1 MQIIQIEKGIDAK
14 EQLGSQINLLY
25 QRSKQM
31 KSELQDYWWTYHA
44 FFDGKQYVSFK
55 HGRPNEP
62 KAPSWRVRAINNYIK
77 PIVSTVAS
85 KLTQSRPAFI
95 VRPTGSEDDQRQ
107 KARASEYLLDY
118 LYRQMRMQTVTHDVV
133 WWAALTGSG
142 FFNCYW
148 DHQAGKTFQVGD
160 GLSVTGFPRVEAWSP
175 FDIYPDWEAS
185 HLHDAKWVVL
195 AHVLSGPAVDLRWP
209 GIINKLDVKRQ
220 NNTTTYASDDDTIRK
235 SDLRG
240 YVSDAGD
247 EKVYKVL
254 EYQER
259 PSDDHPAGRR
269 VIVSEGVVLEETH
282 LPGRRFSITQV
293 KIGEM
298 AGRFWGTGVVQGLI
312 PIQRELNR
320 TISQI
325 LEMRNLS
332 TNPPWIAAAGSIS
345 KSGIKNRPDH
355 IVFYN
360 ANVGPPPQR
369 VPPVPIPNSLYE
381 LADTLKNNMYDISGV
396 HEISQGRGPAGVI
409 SGRALGVL
417 ADQDAVKLSAAARS
431 LEEAFSNLG
440 AGILEMWRENMEAEI
455 TVSVVSESHRSEAI
469 RFHRDHID
477 STDVEVQTGSL
488 LPKFA
493 SYEREISLQLLQ
505 LGGFGPIEDPET
517 LVKFRKAFGS
527 MGLREFID
535 DDSPE
540 RNYQRQ
546 ENMMMMNSENHEFIK
561 VGWWHNH
568 AVHISELLTFMK
580 SPEYRELEP
589 ETQHFYELHL
599 AEHYRQMQIQ
609 MQGLPAYV
617 QAYGQDPQQVMAA
630 QQQAGAMG
638 GQPPQLGPPGIG
650 PPEGMVQP
658 MPGELPYG
666 EENTA
671 GQLPGMVGGGT
682 PILNQAVG
690 PRGPGFNPA
699 EERGFFE

>member
-1 MQIIQIEKGIDAK
+1 MNVIEIEKGLDRK
-14 EQLGSQINLLY
+14 EQLGSQIELLY
-25 QRSKQM
+25 KRSKQM
-31 KSELQDYWWTYHA
+31 KSELQDSWWTYHA
-44 FFDGKQYVSFK
+44 FYDGKQYVSFR

-62 KAPSWRVRAINNYIK
+62 KAPSWRVRSVNNYIK

-85 KLTQSRPAFI
+85 KLTQSRPSFI

-118 LYRQMRMQTVTHDVV
+118 LYRKMRMQAVTYDVV
-133 WWAALTGSG
+133 WWAALTGTG

-148 DHQAGKTFQVGD
+148 DHSAGKTLQVGES
-160 GLSVTGFPRVEAWSP
+160 LEVTGFPVVEAWSP
-175 FDIYPDWEAS
+175 FDVFPDWEAS
-185 HLHDAKWVVL
+185 HLHTAKWVIL
-195 AHVLSGPAVDLRWP
+195 AHVLSGPALELRWA
-209 GIINKLDVKRQ
+209 GVVDKLERKNRA
-220 NNTTTYASDDDTIRK
+220 NSTGFASDDDSVRK

-240 YVSDAGD
+240 YVADGG
-247 EKVYKVL
+247 EQKLYKVL

-259 PSDDHPAGRR
+259 PSTEHPEGRR

-282 LPGRRFSITQV
+282 LPGRKFSITAV
-293 KIGEM
+293 KVGEM
-298 AGRFWGTGVVQGLI
+298 SGRFWGTGVVQGLV

-332 TNPPWIAAAGSIS
+332 VNPPWIAASGSIA
-345 KSGIKNRPDH
+345 KTGIKNRPDH

-396 HEISQGRGPAGVI
+396 HEISQGRGPSGVI

-417 ADQDAVKLSAAARS
+417 ADQDAVKLAAPARS
-431 LEEAFSNLG
+431 LEDAFADLG
-440 AGILEMWRENMEAEI
+440 AGILEMWRENMDVEM
-455 TVSVVSESHRSEAI
+455 TVSVVSESHRSEAV

-477 STDVEVQTGSL
+477 STDVEIQAGSL

-546 ENMMMMNSENHEFIK
+546 ENAMMMDEANHEAIK

-568 AVHISELLTFMK
+568 VVHISELLTFMK
-580 SPEYRELEP
+580 SPEYRELTP
-589 ETQHFYELHL
+589 ETQQFYELHL
-599 AEHYRQMQIQ
+599 AEHYRQLQIQ
-609 MQGLPAYV
+609 TQGLPAYV

-630 QQQAGAMG
+630 QQQ
-638 GQPPQLGPPGIG
+638 GQQQGLGPGTIG
-650 PPEGMVQP
+650 APEPMVQP
-658 MPGELPYG
+658 TPGEIPYG
-666 EENTA
+666 EEGQG

-682 PILNQAVG
+682 PELNQAVG